1 MKNYHFES
9 RPVARP
15 ETVVS
20 GANYRFTVLTDR
32 LIRYEWSEDGQFED
46 RASTFAVNRDLS
58 SKETKQNKTETD
70 EEEEGAAAAV
80 VVGTPKFQVVDH
92 GEDGLEII
100 NEYFHVSYDKKRFS
114 PSGLLCTFAAKI
126 TLWGSQWRYNDDVG
140 ASQGFNL
147 GGTARTLDGCDGRC
161 DMGYGVLSRD
171 GYAAVD
177 DSKSMLFDGHGF
189 VAGRRAGDRI
199 DGYLFCHGLDYK
211 GAMRDFYAVSGKQPL
226 LPRWALGNWWSRYYR
241 YRQDEYVGLM
251 DRFKDEG
258 VPMSVAVVDMDW
270 HLVNDERVPHAGWT
284 GYTWDDKLFPDPGQF
299 GREMHSRNLKI
310 TLNDHPH
317 HGIHHHEDAYL
328 EMAEFLGLDTSRHK
342 NPILFDPTSPKFMQA
357 YLDILHRKLEDVA
370 CDFWWIDW
378 QQGSFTKVP
387 GIDPLWLLNHFH
399 FLDNARG
406 GKQRP
411 IIFSRYAGP
420 GSHRYPV
427 GFSGDTVT
435 TWASLE
441 FQPEFTAT
449 ASNIGYGWWSHDIG
463 GHYGGTRDD
472 ELVTRWVQFG
482 VFSPVMRLH
491 SSNSRWSSKE
501 PWLYR
506 KESEAII
513 VDFMRLRHR
522 LIPYLYTRNVLAGT
536 EEGLPLVQP
545 MYWLFPERDEAY
557 SVPNQYFFGPELIVA
572 PIVTP
577 RDKRTNQAKVKV
589 WLPPMHRHVDI
600 FTGTVYDGDR
610 ELNMYRP
617 LEGMPVLAH
626 EGSIVPLDANP
637 VPGNGGLNPDHFEV
651 LVVIGRDGQA
661 SVLEDPADDS
671 DQVKK
676 ESPSTGERGSLI
688 QYHQDEGDLVAHVTG
703 RTWTFRFLAVTDV
716 PKGFKVCIDGDDR
729 TGDAKVE
736 IQKFP
741 HTPSMLVRVPYVSDR
756 EKYAITVSLGPDPQ
770 LSVIDHRDRIERL
783 LLDYQTEF
791 DLKDKL
797 WSIVDDRKSSIN
809 VKIGKLMSLSVD
821 ERLTEPVAELL
832 LSDARGM

>member
-1 MKNYHFES
+1 MKNYHFKS

-15 ETVVS
+15 EAVVS
-20 GANYRFTVLTDR
+20 GTNYRFTVLTDR
-32 LIRYEWSEDGQFED
+32 LIRYEWSEDGEFED

-58 SKETKQNKTETD
+58 NDKDKDKDNNKE
-70 EEEEGAAAAV
+70 V
-80 VVGTPKFQVVDH
+80 PKFQVVDR
-92 GEDGLEII
+92 EDGLEII
-100 NEYFHVSYDKKRFS
+100 NEYFHLSYDKKRFS

-126 TLWGSQWRYNDDVG
+126 TLWGSQWRYNDDVSV
-140 ASQGFNL
+140 SQGYNL
-147 GGTARTLDGCDGRC
+147 GGTARTLDGCDGPC
-161 DMGYGVLSRD
+161 DVGFGVISRD

-177 DSKSMLFDGHGF
+177 DSKSMLFDGRGF
-189 VAGRRAGDRI
+189 VAGRRPGDRV
-199 DGYLFCHGLDYK
+199 DGYLFCHGHDYK
-211 GAMRDFYAVSGKQPL
+211 GALRDFYAVSGKQPL

-241 YRQDEYVGLM
+241 YHQDEYVGLM
-251 DRFKDEG
+251 DKFDKEG
-258 VPMSVAVVDMDW
+258 VPLSVAVVDMDW

-284 GYTWDDKLFPDPGQF
+284 GYTWDDKLFPNPEEF
-299 GREMHSRNLKI
+299 GREMHTRNLKI

-317 HGIHHHEDAYL
+317 HGIHHHEDAYE
-328 EMAEFLGLDTSRHK
+328 EMAKFLGLDTSNK
-342 NPILFDPTSPKFMQA
+342 NPILFDPTSPKFMEA

-378 QQGSFTKVP
+378 QQGSYTKVP

-399 FLDNARG
+399 FLDNARD
-406 GKQRP
+406 GKRP

-463 GHYGGTRDD
+463 GHFGGSRDD

-482 VFSPVMRLH
+482 VFSPLMRLH
-491 SSNSRWSSKE
+491 SGNSRWSSKE
-501 PWLYR
+501 PWRYR
-506 KESEAII
+506 KESEEVIEN
-513 VDFMRLRHR
+513 FMRLRHR
-522 LIPYLYTRNVLAGT
+522 LIPYLYTRNVLAST
-536 EEGLPLVQP
+536 EDLPLIQP

-557 SVPNQYFFGPELIVA
+557 SVPNQYFFGSELIVA

-577 RDKRTNQAKVKV
+577 RDKRTNQGKVKV

-626 EGSIVPLDANP
+626 EGSIIPLDANS
-637 VPGNGGLNPDHFEV
+637 VPGNGGLNPEHFEV
-651 LVVIGRDGQA
+651 LVVIGRDGQT

-688 QYHQDEGDLVAHVTG
+688 QYHQEQGDLVARVTG
-703 RTWTFRFLAVTDV
+703 RTWTFRFLAITEI
-716 PKGFKVCIDGDDR
+716 PKDLKVHIDGEDR
-729 TGDAKVE
+729 TGDAKVS

-741 HTPSMLVRVPYVSDR
+741 DTPSLLVDVPYVSDR
-756 EKYAITVSLGPDPQ
+756 EKYTITISLGQDPQ
-770 LSVIDHRDRIERL
+770 LSVVDHRDRIEKL

-797 WSIVDDRKSSIN
+797 WSILDDQKTAIN

-821 ERLTEPVAELL
+821 ERLTEPVGELL
-832 LSDARGM
+832 LSDSRGM